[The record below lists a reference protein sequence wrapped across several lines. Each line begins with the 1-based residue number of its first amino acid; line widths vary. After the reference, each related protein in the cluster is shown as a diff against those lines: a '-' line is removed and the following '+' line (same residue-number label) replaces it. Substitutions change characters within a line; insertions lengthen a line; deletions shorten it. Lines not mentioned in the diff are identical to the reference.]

1 MKQVVR
7 HLCLYAILLTLLVWV
22 IGFVGFSLYAL
33 SFKFAPQTQ
42 AEGIVALTGGT
53 DRIATSI
60 LLLEENSSAQLL
72 ISGVNKQV
80 PPAEILRM
88 VPSHLTN
95 KITLGYLAETTAEN
109 ALETANWIRQ
119 KNIQSILLVT
129 SFYHMPRSMFEIL
142 KHTPHLTIVPY
153 PVFPKSFNNSV
164 EWIKTRYAWL
174 LFIEYHKFIVVHL
187 KQLFFERI

>member
-1 MKQVVR
+1 MKQFVR
-7 HLCLYAILLTLLVWV
+7 HLCLYTILLTLLVWV

-60 LLLEENSSAQLL
+60 QLLEENSSAQLL

-88 VPSHLTN
+88 VPSHLTD

-119 KNIQSILLVT
+119 KNINSILLVT
-129 SFYHMPRSMFEIL
+129 SFYHMPRSMVEIL

-187 KQLFFERI
+187 KHLFFERI

>member
-1 MKQVVR
+1 MKQFVR
-7 HLCLYAILLTLLVWV
+7 HLCLYTILLTLLVWV

-60 LLLEENSSAQLL
+60 QLLEENSSAQLL

-88 VPSHLTN
+88 VPSHLTD

-119 KNIQSILLVT
+119 KNINSILLVT
-129 SFYHMPRSMFEIL
+129 SFYHMPRSMIEIL

-187 KQLFFERI
+187 KHLFFERI

>member
-7 HLCLYAILLTLLVWV
+7 HLCLYTILLTLLVWV

-33 SFKFAPQTQ
+33 SFKFAPQTTT
-42 AEGIVALTGGT
+42 EGIVTLTGGT
-53 DRIATSI
+53 DRIATGI
-60 LLLEENSSAQLL
+60 RLLEEKNNAQLL

-88 VPSHLTN
+88 VPSHLTD